1 MIAYSGGQVLKPK
14 ACPFFC
20 GARRAACLLLLFL
33 ISIAA
38 AACHEEGDVQV
49 SGFHLEGV
57 KSIDESRLRSVLA
70 TSASS
75 KLPWGRKRYFDRA
88 RFDAD
93 LLRIAA
99 FYADRGFPDARV
111 ASYETK
117 FNEDQTKVS
126 LTLIIDEGE
135 PIVVEDI
142 RWVGFEVLP
151 EDHLASLEKRL
162 SQREGAPRDTELLT
176 LSRSIALD
184 EVRDHGYPHASVRM
198 TESPGTGPRDR
209 IITITAEPGKAARY
223 GPIEVIVKPAD
234 ANSEPGVSDKVILDQ
249 LTFKP
254 GDEYRLGQVQES
266 TRRLYGLE
274 MFQFVAI
281 EEVDPDPASDI
292 VRMRVTVTEGKHQRV
307 RGTIGYGSEE
317 HARVTANYRHVN
329 FLGGARTAGV
339 EGKWSS
345 LDRGAAITFGEPNL
359 FNKVAL
365 NVRAENWFFDQP
377 LYELETKGGRAT
389 LTRRFGQSGALSQ
402 DRSTTTLSAG
412 YLYEYED
419 YTVFPDALDDL
430 TIRDTL
436 ITLGL
441 DPRTGHAQG
450 WLGAV
455 TFDFNRNT
463 TENLLDARRGHVLS
477 AHLEKAGI
485 GGDYKYFETTV
496 EGRHYWNVND
506 KAVIASRV
514 RAGALGGTD
523 EPDVDIPF
531 FKRYFLGGSQSLR
544 GWGRLEVA
552 PLDEGFPIGGLSS
565 LEAMVEVRMPVTAN
579 IGGVVFFDA
588 GNVWAEKY
596 DFNLGDMKYD
606 VGAGIRYRTPV
617 GPLRFDFGYQL
628 TKIEGLIIEGDP
640 KNNNRRWRLHFSV
653 GQAF

>member
-1 MIAYSGGQVLKPK
+1 MLANIGGQVLTSK
-14 ACPFFC
+14 ACPFFNL
-20 GARRAACLLLLFL
+20 ARRATCLFL
-33 ISIAA
+33 FLLISAA
-38 AACHEEGDVQV
+38 AAGCHEDGDVQI

-57 KSIDESRLRSVLA
+57 KSIDEGRLRGVLA

-75 KLPWGRKRYFDRA
+75 KLPWGQKRYFDRG

-93 LLRIAA
+93 LKRIAA

-111 ASYETK
+111 VSFDTK
-117 FNEDQTKVS
+117 FNDDRTKVS
-126 LTLIIDEGE
+126 LTLVIEEGE
-135 PIVVEDI
+135 PIVVEAFKFA
-142 RWVGFEVLP
+142 GFDVLP
-151 EDHLASLEKRL
+151 AGHFGSLEGRL
-162 SQREGAPRDTELLT
+162 SQKAGQPRDMELLT

-184 EVRDHGYPHASVRM
+184 EIRDHGYPHATVRIA
-198 TESPGTGPRDR
+198 ESPGTGPRDR
-209 IITITAEPGKAARY
+209 IITVTAEPGMAARY
-223 GPIEVIVKPAD
+223 GPIDVVITPVDPAD
-234 ANSEPGVSDKVILDQ
+234 APSVSDSVILDQ

-254 GDEYRLGQVQES
+254 GDLYRLGRVQES

-281 EEVDPDPASDI
+281 EEVNPDPASDT
-292 VRMRVTVTEGKHQRV
+292 VRMRVTVTEGRHQRV
-307 RGTIGYGSEE
+307 RGTVGYGSEE

-345 LDRGAAITFGEPNL
+345 LDRGAAVTFGEPNL

-402 DRSTTTLSAG
+402 DRSVTTVSAG

-419 YTVFPDALDDL
+419 YVVFPEALGDL
-430 TIRDTL
+430 TFRDTL

-441 DPRTGHAQG
+441 DPRTGRAQG

-455 TFDFNRNT
+455 IADFNRNT
-463 TENLLDARRGHVLS
+463 TENLLDARRGHVIA
-477 AHLEKAGI
+477 AHVEKAGV
-485 GGDYKYFETTV
+485 GGDYSYLETIA
-496 EGRHYWNVND
+496 EGRHYWNLND
-506 KAVIASRV
+506 KAVIASRL
-514 RAGALGGTD
+514 RIGALAGTD
-523 EPDVDIPF
+523 NPDIDIPF

-552 PLDEGFPIGGLSS
+552 PLEDGLPIGGFSS
-565 LEAMVEVRMPVTAN
+565 LEAMVEVRLPVTTN
-579 IGGVVFFDA
+579 IGGVLFADG
-588 GNVWAEKY
+588 GNVWPGKY
-596 DFNLGDMKYD
+596 DFNLNDMKYD